1 MSPRFERRSG
11 GPSRDGR
18 QGGASSGRS
27 PGGRPPSSGGRPPSS
42 GYSSRDSDSRSQ
54 RGYDDRR
61 PSRDRPSGDRPY
73 GNRSSSSR
81 SSTERYSND
90 RFTNDR
96 VSRDRGPSAR
106 PYSDRSKSDRYSVT
120 RSSGDR
126 PSGDRPSGDR
136 YTNDRF
142 SKNSSPR
149 DRPSSSGSS
158 GDRPY
163 GRRDSRDSRDSAG
176 PRSYGQRDQQGSRP
190 YGRRDDRAPRFSG
203 RSDEDGKRPY
213 ERRDD
218 QGGRSSAPSRF
229 RSDRPSQGRFR
240 DRSERAPDRYRSGDE
255 RRQSSE
261 RPRFN
266 DFGARSQRSEQQPE
280 AEASTP
286 PADDLIWG
294 RHASQAALESGRPI
308 HRIWCTPEMR
318 SAPKFLQLLREAKAS
333 GVLVEEVTWA
343 RLAQVTGGS
352 VHQGIALQTA
362 AADTL
367 DLSALIEGCSEL
379 GEPPLLLALDGITD
393 PHNLGAV
400 VRSAEAMGAHG
411 LVLPQR
417 RSAGLTGS
425 AAKVAAGAMEH
436 LPVARVV
443 NLNRSLEKLKDS
455 GYRVIGLAAE
465 GDVTLMDVDL
475 EGPLVLVTGSEDQG
489 LSLLTRRHCDQLV
502 RIPLRG
508 ITPSL
513 NASVAT
519 ALCVYEVARRN
530 WMKDIHGQAPSPPI
544 VRPQVKT
551 QEVARPVPPVPEA
564 SLTKKPATDPPVSE
578 LLASDSSA
586 TSHSTTHASVT
597 DLSASEH
604 AIEEQVT
611 LNQEPSDSS
620 VSDQSDVLKT
630 ESPQAESTSSAA
642 TIELDLSG
650 AKPESDLQFDQS
662 IKLSP

>member
-1 MSPRFERRSG
+1 MSPRIERRSG

-18 QGGASSGRS
+18 QGGSGSGR
-27 PGGRPPSSGGRPPSS
+27 SSGGRPSSS
-42 GYSSRDSDSRSQ
+42 GYSSRNSDSRSP

-61 PSRDRPSGDRPY
+61 PSRERPSGDRPY

-90 RFTNDR
+90 RSTNDR
-96 VSRDRGPSAR
+96 FSRDRGPS
-106 PYSDRSKSDRYSVT
+106 DRS
-120 RSSGDR
+120 SSDR
-126 PSGDRPSGDR
+126 PSGDRFSK
-136 YTNDRF
+136 DRF
-142 SKNSSPR
+142 SSNRSSSNRPQR
-149 DRPSSSGSS
+149 ERPSSYGSS

-163 GRRDSRDSRDSAG
+163 GRRDGSS
-176 PRSYGQRDQQGSRP
+176 PRPYGQRDQQGSRP
-190 YGRRDDRAPRFSG
+190 YGRREDRREDRSPRFSG
-203 RSDEDGKRPY
+203 RPDDDGKRPY

-218 QGGRSSAPSRF
+218 QGARSSAPNRF
-229 RSDRPSQGRFR
+229 RSDRSAQGRFR
-240 DRSERAPDRYRSGDE
+240 DRSERSPDRYRSGDE
-255 RRQSSE
+255 RRQSSQ
-261 RPRFN
+261 RPRFG
-266 DFGARSQRSEQQPE
+266 DSAPRSQRPNLPPE

-318 SAPKFLQLLREAKAS
+318 SASKFLQLLREAKAS

-367 DLSALIEGCSEL
+367 DLNALIDGCSEL

-475 EGPLVLVTGSEDQG
+475 DGPLVLVTGSEDQG

-519 ALCVYEVARRN
+519 AMCVYEVARRN

-551 QEVARPVPPVPEA
+551 QVVSPPVPPVSETPVLETIKA
-564 SLTKKPATDPPVSE
+564 ESSKTDPSNVDPSNTE
-578 LLASDSSA
+578 
-586 TSHSTTHASVT
+586 
-597 DLSASEH
+597 LSASDHASEDNASLNRQLSDTGSEH
-604 AIEEQVT
+604 
-611 LNQEPSDSS
+611 
-620 VSDQSDVLKT
+620 SDVMKT
-630 ESPQAESTSSAA
+630 ESPQEDSPPLAP
-642 TIELDLSG
+642 TIELDLTGS
-650 AKPESDLQFDQS
+650 KPELDLQFDQS

>member
-18 QGGASSGRS
+18 QGGASGGRS
-27 PGGRPPSSGGRPPSS
+27 SGGRPPSSGGRPPSS
-42 GYSSRDSDSRSQ
+42 GYSNRDSDSRSP

-61 PSRDRPSGDRPY
+61 PSRERPSGDRPY
-73 GNRSSSSR
+73 GNRPSGSR
-81 SSTERYSND
+81 SSNE

-96 VSRDRGPSAR
+96 FSRDRGS
-106 PYSDRSKSDRYSVT
+106 SDRSFSDRASSD
-120 RSSGDR
+120 RSSTARYSANRSSGDRPFGDR
-126 PSGDRPSGDR
+126 PSGDRFSK
-136 YTNDRF
+136 DRF
-142 SKNSSPR
+142 SSNRSSSNRSPR
-149 DRPSSSGSS
+149 ERPSSNGPS

-163 GRRDSRDSRDSAG
+163 GRRDGSA
-176 PRSYGQRDQQGSRP
+176 SRP
-190 YGRRDDRAPRFSG
+190 YGRRDDRRDDRRDNRRDDRAPRFSG
-203 RSDEDGKRPY
+203 RPDDDGKRSY

-218 QGGRSSAPSRF
+218 QGTRSSAPNRF
-229 RSDRPSQGRFR
+229 RSDRPAQGRFR
-240 DRSERAPDRYRSGDE
+240 DRSERSPDRYRSGDE
-255 RRQSSE
+255 RRQPSP
-261 RPRFN
+261 RPRFG
-266 DFGARSQRSEQQPE
+266 DSGPRSQRPNLQPE

-318 SAPKFLQLLREAKAS
+318 SAPKFLQLLREAKTS

-544 VRPQVKT
+544 VRPQMKT
-551 QEVARPVPPVPEA
+551 QEVSPPAPPLSEPPVGETSNA
-564 SLTKKPATDPPVSE
+564 DPSNTE
-578 LLASDSSA
+578 
-586 TSHSTTHASVT
+586 
-597 DLSASEH
+597 LSASDH
-604 AIEEQVT
+604 
-611 LNQEPSDSS
+611 PSEDNASLHQQLFDSPG
-620 VSDQSDVLKT
+620 SDKADLMKT
-630 ESPQAESTSSAA
+630 ESPQADSSSPAP

-650 AKPESDLQFDQS
+650 SKPEPDLQFDQS

>member
-18 QGGASSGRS
+18 QGGASGGRS
-27 PGGRPPSSGGRPPSS
+27 SGGRPPSSGGRPPSS
-42 GYSSRDSDSRSQ
+42 GYSNRDSDSRSP

-61 PSRDRPSGDRPY
+61 PSRERPSGDRPY
-73 GNRSSSSR
+73 GNRPSGSR
-81 SSTERYSND
+81 SSNE

-96 VSRDRGPSAR
+96 FSRDRGS
-106 PYSDRSKSDRYSVT
+106 SDRSFSDRASSD
-120 RSSGDR
+120 RSSTARYSANRSSGDRPFGDR
-126 PSGDRPSGDR
+126 PSGDRFSK
-136 YTNDRF
+136 DRF
-142 SKNSSPR
+142 SSNRSSSNRSPR
-149 DRPSSSGSS
+149 ERPSSNGPS

-163 GRRDSRDSRDSAG
+163 GRRDGSA
-176 PRSYGQRDQQGSRP
+176 SRP
-190 YGRRDDRAPRFSG
+190 YGRRDDRRDDRRDNRRDDRAPRFSG
-203 RSDEDGKRPY
+203 RPDDDGKRSY

-218 QGGRSSAPSRF
+218 QGTRSSAPNRF
-229 RSDRPSQGRFR
+229 RSDRPAQGRFR
-240 DRSERAPDRYRSGDE
+240 DRSERSPDRYRSGDE
-255 RRQSSE
+255 RRQSSP
-261 RPRFN
+261 RPRFG
-266 DFGARSQRSEQQPE
+266 DSGPRSQRPNLQPE

-318 SAPKFLQLLREAKAS
+318 SAPKFLQLLREAKTS

-530 WMKDIHGQAPSPPI
+530 WMKDIHGQAPSPPL
-544 VRPQVKT
+544 VRPQMKT
-551 QEVARPVPPVPEA
+551 QEVAPPAPPLSEPPVDETSNADP
-564 SLTKKPATDPPVSE
+564 SNTDPSN
-578 LLASDSSA
+578 
-586 TSHSTTHASVT
+586 T
-597 DLSASEH
+597 DLSNTELSASDH
-604 AIEEQVT
+604 
-611 LNQEPSDSS
+611 PSEDNASLHQQLFDSPG
-620 VSDQSDVLKT
+620 SDKADLMKT
-630 ESPQAESTSSAA
+630 ESPQADSSSPAP

-650 AKPESDLQFDQS
+650 SKPEPDLQFDQS

>member
-18 QGGASSGRS
+18 QGGANGGRS
-27 PGGRPPSSGGRPPSS
+27 SGGRPPSSGGRPPSS
-42 GYSSRDSDSRSQ
+42 GYSNRDSDSRSP

-61 PSRDRPSGDRPY
+61 PSRERSSGDRPY
-73 GNRSSSSR
+73 GNRPSGSR
-81 SSTERYSND
+81 SSNE

-96 VSRDRGPSAR
+96 FSRDRGS
-106 PYSDRSKSDRYSVT
+106 SDRSFSDRASSDRSSTDRYSAN
-120 RSSGDR
+120 RSSGDRPFGDR
-126 PSGDRPSGDR
+126 PSGDRFSK
-136 YTNDRF
+136 DRF
-142 SKNSSPR
+142 SSNRSSSNRFPR
-149 DRPSSSGSS
+149 ERPSSNGPS

-163 GRRDSRDSRDSAG
+163 GRRDASAS
-176 PRSYGQRDQQGSRP
+176 RSYGQRGQEGSRP
-190 YGRRDDRAPRFSG
+190 YGRLDDRAPRFSG
-203 RSDEDGKRPY
+203 RPDDDGKRSY

-218 QGGRSSAPSRF
+218 QGTRSSAPNRF
-229 RSDRPSQGRFR
+229 RSDRPAQGRFR
-240 DRSERAPDRYRSGDE
+240 DRSERSPDRYRSGDE
-255 RRQSSE
+255 RRQSSQ
-261 RPRFN
+261 RPRFG
-266 DFGARSQRSEQQPE
+266 DSGPRSQRPNLQPE

-318 SAPKFLQLLREAKAS
+318 SAPKFLQLLREAKTS

-544 VRPQVKT
+544 VRPQMKT
-551 QEVARPVPPVPEA
+551 QEVSPPAPPLSEPPLSEPPVGETSNA
-564 SLTKKPATDPPVSE
+564 DPSNT
-578 LLASDSSA
+578 DSSN
-586 TSHSTTHASVT
+586 TE
-597 DLSASEH
+597 LSASDH
-604 AIEEQVT
+604 ASEDNASLHQQ
-611 LNQEPSDSS
+611 LSDSPG
-620 VSDQSDVLKT
+620 SDQSDLMKT
-630 ESPQAESTSSAA
+630 ESPQADSSPPAP
-642 TIELDLSG
+642 TIELELSG
-650 AKPESDLQFDQS
+650 SKPEPDLQFDQS

>member
-18 QGGASSGRS
+18 QGGASSSGRS

-61 PSRDRPSGDRPY
+61 PSRERPSGDRPY

-90 RFTNDR
+90 RSTNDR
-96 VSRDRGPSAR
+96 FSRDRGPS
-106 PYSDRSKSDRYSVT
+106 DRS
-120 RSSGDR
+120 SSDR
-126 PSGDRPSGDR
+126 PSGDRFSK
-136 YTNDRF
+136 DRF
-142 SKNSSPR
+142 SSNRSSSNRPQR
-149 DRPSSSGSS
+149 ERPSSYGSS

-163 GRRDSRDSRDSAG
+163 GRRDGSS
-176 PRSYGQRDQQGSRP
+176 PRPYGQRDQQGSRP
-190 YGRRDDRAPRFSG
+190 YGRREDRRDDRSPRFSG
-203 RSDEDGKRPY
+203 RPDDDGKRPY

-218 QGGRSSAPSRF
+218 QGARSSAPNRF
-229 RSDRPSQGRFR
+229 RSDRSAQGRFR
-240 DRSERAPDRYRSGDE
+240 DRSERSPDRYRSGDE

-261 RPRFN
+261 RSRFG
-266 DFGARSQRSEQQPE
+266 DSAPRSQRPNLPPE

-318 SAPKFLQLLREAKAS
+318 SASKFLQLLREAKAS

-367 DLSALIEGCSEL
+367 DLNALIDGCSEL

-475 EGPLVLVTGSEDQG
+475 DGPLVLVTGSEDQG

-519 ALCVYEVARRN
+519 AMCVYEVARRN

-551 QEVARPVPPVPEA
+551 QVVSPPVPPVSEPPVLETSKTELSKTE
-564 SLTKKPATDPPVSE
+564 SLKTDPSNVDPSNTE
-578 LLASDSSA
+578 
-586 TSHSTTHASVT
+586 
-597 DLSASEH
+597 LSASDH
-604 AIEEQVT
+604 ASEDNAS
-611 LNQEPSDSS
+611 LNQQLSDTGSEH
-620 VSDQSDVLKT
+620 SDVMKT
-630 ESPQAESTSSAA
+630 ESPQEDSPPLAP
-642 TIELDLSG
+642 TIELDLTGS
-650 AKPESDLQFDQS
+650 KPELDLQFDQS

>member
-27 PGGRPPSSGGRPPSS
+27 PGGRPPGGRPSGGRPPSS

-73 GNRSSSSR
+73 GNRPSSSR
-81 SSTERYSND
+81 SSTDRYSND
-90 RFTNDR
+90 RFTNDRSTNDR

-126 PSGDRPSGDR
+126 

-142 SKNSSPR
+142 SKNSSSR
-149 DRPSSSGSS
+149 DRPTSSGSS

-551 QEVARPVPPVPEA
+551 QEVARPVPPVSEA
-564 SLTKKPATDPPVSE
+564 SLTNKPATDSPVSE

-611 LNQEPSDSS
+611 LNQEASDSS
-620 VSDQSDVLKT
+620 VADQSDVLKT

-642 TIELDLSG
+642 TIELDLLG
-650 AKPESDLQFDQS
+650 VKPESDLQFDQS

>member
-27 PGGRPPSSGGRPPSS
+27 SGGRPSSS
-42 GYSSRDSDSRSQ
+42 GYSSRDSDSRSP

-61 PSRDRPSGDRPY
+61 PSRERPSGDRPY
-73 GNRSSSSR
+73 GNRPSSSR
-81 SSTERYSND
+81 PSSE

-96 VSRDRGPSAR
+96 FSRDRAP
-106 PYSDRSKSDRYSVT
+106 SDRSYS
-120 RSSGDR
+120 DR
-126 PSGDRPSGDR
+126 PSGDRFSK
-136 YTNDRF
+136 DRF
-142 SKNSSPR
+142 SSNR
-149 DRPSSSGSS
+149 SSSNRPPRERPFSNGPS

-163 GRRDSRDSRDSAG
+163 GRRDGSS
-176 PRSYGQRDQQGSRP
+176 PRPYGQRDQQGSRP
-190 YGRRDDRAPRFSG
+190 YGRRDDRREDRRDDRSPRFSG
-203 RSDEDGKRPY
+203 RPDNDGKRPY

-218 QGGRSSAPSRF
+218 QGARSSAPNRF
-229 RSDRPSQGRFR
+229 RSDRPAQGRFR
-240 DRSERAPDRYRSGDE
+240 DRSERSPDRYRSGDE
-255 RRQSSE
+255 RRQSSQ
-261 RPRFN
+261 RSRFG
-266 DFGARSQRSEQQPE
+266 DSAPRSQRPNLPPE

-318 SAPKFLQLLREAKAS
+318 SASKFLQLLREAKAS

-367 DLSALIEGCSEL
+367 DLNALIDGCSEL

-475 EGPLVLVTGSEDQG
+475 DGPLVLVTGSEDQG

-519 ALCVYEVARRN
+519 AMCVYEVARRN

-551 QEVARPVPPVPEA
+551 QVVSPPVPPVSEPPLLETSKTESFKTE
-564 SLTKKPATDPPVSE
+564 SLKTDPSNVDPSNTE
-578 LLASDSSA
+578 
-586 TSHSTTHASVT
+586 
-597 DLSASEH
+597 LSASDH
-604 AIEEQVT
+604 ASEDNAS
-611 LNQEPSDSS
+611 LNQQLSDTGSEH
-620 VSDQSDVLKT
+620 SDVMKT
-630 ESPQAESTSSAA
+630 ESPQEDSPPPAP
-642 TIELDLSG
+642 TIELDLTGS
-650 AKPESDLQFDQS
+650 KPELDLQFDQS

>member
-1 MSPRFERRSG
+1 MSPRIERRSG

-27 PGGRPPSSGGRPPSS
+27 SGGRPSSS
-42 GYSSRDSDSRSQ
+42 GYSSRNSDSRSP

-61 PSRDRPSGDRPY
+61 PSRERPSGDRPY
-73 GNRSSSSR
+73 GNRPSSSR
-81 SSTERYSND
+81 SSSE

-96 VSRDRGPSAR
+96 FSRDRGPS
-106 PYSDRSKSDRYSVT
+106 DRS
-120 RSSGDR
+120 SSDR
-126 PSGDRPSGDR
+126 PSGDRFSK
-136 YTNDRF
+136 DRF
-142 SKNSSPR
+142 SSNRSSSNRPQR
-149 DRPSSSGSS
+149 ERPSSYGSS

-163 GRRDSRDSRDSAG
+163 GRRDGSS
-176 PRSYGQRDQQGSRP
+176 PRPYGQRDQQGSRP
-190 YGRRDDRAPRFSG
+190 YGRREDRRDDRSPRFSG
-203 RSDEDGKRPY
+203 RPDDDGKRPY

-218 QGGRSSAPSRF
+218 QGARSSAPNRF
-229 RSDRPSQGRFR
+229 RSDRSAQGRFR
-240 DRSERAPDRYRSGDE
+240 DRSERSPDRYRSGDE
-255 RRQSSE
+255 RRQSSQ
-261 RPRFN
+261 RSRFG
-266 DFGARSQRSEQQPE
+266 DSAPRSQRPNLPPE

-318 SAPKFLQLLREAKAS
+318 SASKFLQLLREAKAS

-367 DLSALIEGCSEL
+367 DLNALIDGCSEL

-475 EGPLVLVTGSEDQG
+475 DGPLVLVTGSEDQG

-519 ALCVYEVARRN
+519 AMCVYEVARRN

-551 QEVARPVPPVPEA
+551 QVVSPPVPPVSEPPLLETSKTE
-564 SLTKKPATDPPVSE
+564 SLKTDPSNVDPSNTE
-578 LLASDSSA
+578 
-586 TSHSTTHASVT
+586 
-597 DLSASEH
+597 LSASDH
-604 AIEEQVT
+604 ASEDNAS
-611 LNQEPSDSS
+611 LNQQLSDTGSEH
-620 VSDQSDVLKT
+620 SDVMKT
-630 ESPQAESTSSAA
+630 ESPQEDSPPLAP
-642 TIELDLSG
+642 TIELDLTGS
-650 AKPESDLQFDQS
+650 KPELDLQFDQS

>member
-18 QGGASSGRS
+18 QGGAGSSGR
-27 PGGRPPSSGGRPPSS
+27 PPGGRPPSS
-42 GYSSRDSDSRSQ
+42 GYSSRDSDSRPQ

-73 GNRSSSSR
+73 GNRPSSNRSSSSR
-81 SSTERYSND
+81 SSTERYSNNRFKSD
-90 RFTNDR
+90 RSTNDS

-106 PYSDRSKSDRYSVT
+106 PFSDRSKSDRYSVT

-149 DRPSSSGSS
+149 NRPSSSGSS

-176 PRSYGQRDQQGSRP
+176 PRSYG
-190 YGRRDDRAPRFSG
+190 RRDDRAPRFSG
-203 RSDEDGKRPY
+203 RSDGDGKSPY

-218 QGGRSSAPSRF
+218 QGARSSAPSRF

-255 RRQSSE
+255 RRQSSQ
-261 RPRFN
+261 RPRFS
-266 DFGARSQRSEQQPE
+266 DFGSRSQRSEQQPE

-564 SLTKKPATDPPVSE
+564 SLTKKPATDSPVSE
-578 LLASDSSA
+578 LLASDSSSA
-586 TSHSTTHASVT
+586 ISHSTTHASVT

-604 AIEEQVT
+604 AIGEQVT
-611 LNQEPSDSS
+611 LNQQGSDSS
-620 VSDQSDVLKT
+620 VSDQSGELKT
-630 ESPQAESTSSAA
+630 ESPKAESTSSAA

-650 AKPESDLQFDQS
+650 AKPESDLQFDHS

>member
-27 PGGRPPSSGGRPPSS
+27 PGGRPPSS

-90 RFTNDR
+90 RSTNDR
-96 VSRDRGPSAR
+96 FSRDRGPS
-106 PYSDRSKSDRYSVT
+106 DRS
-120 RSSGDR
+120 SSDR
-126 PSGDRPSGDR
+126 PSGDRFSK
-136 YTNDRF
+136 DRF
-142 SKNSSPR
+142 SSNRSSSNRPQR
-149 DRPSSSGSS
+149 ERPSSYGSS

-163 GRRDSRDSRDSAG
+163 GRRDGSS
-176 PRSYGQRDQQGSRP
+176 PRPYGQRDQQGSRP
-190 YGRRDDRAPRFSG
+190 YGRREDRRDDRSPRFSG
-203 RSDEDGKRPY
+203 RPDDDGKRPY

-218 QGGRSSAPSRF
+218 QGARSSAPNRF
-229 RSDRPSQGRFR
+229 RSDRSAQGRFR
-240 DRSERAPDRYRSGDE
+240 DRSERSPDRYRSGDE
-255 RRQSSE
+255 RRQSSQ
-261 RPRFN
+261 RSRFG
-266 DFGARSQRSEQQPE
+266 DSAPRSQRPNLPPE

-318 SAPKFLQLLREAKAS
+318 SASKFLQLLREAKAS

-367 DLSALIEGCSEL
+367 DLNALIDGCSEL

-475 EGPLVLVTGSEDQG
+475 DGPLVLVTGSEDQG

-519 ALCVYEVARRN
+519 AMCVYEVARRN

-551 QEVARPVPPVPEA
+551 QVVSPPVPPVSEPPVLETSKTELSKTE
-564 SLTKKPATDPPVSE
+564 SLKTDPSNVDPSNTE
-578 LLASDSSA
+578 
-586 TSHSTTHASVT
+586 
-597 DLSASEH
+597 LSASDH
-604 AIEEQVT
+604 ASEDNAS
-611 LNQEPSDSS
+611 LNQQLSDTGSEH
-620 VSDQSDVLKT
+620 SDVMKT
-630 ESPQAESTSSAA
+630 ESPQEDSPPLAP
-642 TIELDLSG
+642 TIELDLTGS
-650 AKPESDLQFDQS
+650 KPELDLQFDQS

>member
-27 PGGRPPSSGGRPPSS
+27 SGGRPSSS
-42 GYSSRDSDSRSQ
+42 GYSSRDSDSRSP

-61 PSRDRPSGDRPY
+61 PSRERPSGDRPY
-73 GNRSSSSR
+73 GNRPSSSR
-81 SSTERYSND
+81 PSSE

-96 VSRDRGPSAR
+96 FSRDRAP
-106 PYSDRSKSDRYSVT
+106 SDRSYS
-120 RSSGDR
+120 DR
-126 PSGDRPSGDR
+126 PSGDRFSK
-136 YTNDRF
+136 DRF
-142 SKNSSPR
+142 SSNRSSSNRPAR
-149 DRPSSSGSS
+149 ERPSSNGPS

-163 GRRDSRDSRDSAG
+163 GRRDGSS
-176 PRSYGQRDQQGSRP
+176 PRPYGQRDQQGSRP
-190 YGRRDDRAPRFSG
+190 YDRRDDRRDDRSPRFSG
-203 RSDEDGKRPY
+203 RPDNDGKRPY

-218 QGGRSSAPSRF
+218 QGARSSAPNRF
-229 RSDRPSQGRFR
+229 RSDRPAQGRFR
-240 DRSERAPDRYRSGDE
+240 DRSERSPDRYRSGDE
-255 RRQSSE
+255 RRQSSQ
-261 RPRFN
+261 RSRFG
-266 DFGARSQRSEQQPE
+266 DSAPRSQRPNLPPE

-318 SAPKFLQLLREAKAS
+318 SASKFLQLLREAKAS

-367 DLSALIEGCSEL
+367 DLNALIEGCSEL

-475 EGPLVLVTGSEDQG
+475 DGPLVLVTGSEDQG

-519 ALCVYEVARRN
+519 AMCVYEVARRN

-551 QEVARPVPPVPEA
+551 QEVSPPVPPLSEPPLLETSKTE
-564 SLTKKPATDPPVSE
+564 SLKTDRSNVDPSNTE
-578 LLASDSSA
+578 
-586 TSHSTTHASVT
+586 
-597 DLSASEH
+597 LSASDH
-604 AIEEQVT
+604 ASEDNAS
-611 LNQEPSDSS
+611 LNQQPSDSS
-620 VSDQSDVLKT
+620 ISEQSDVLKT
-630 ESPQAESTSSAA
+630 ESPPADSTPPAP
-642 TIELDLSG
+642 TIELDLTGS
-650 AKPESDLQFDQS
+650 KPEPDLQFDQS

>member
-1 MSPRFERRSG
+1 MSPRIERRSG

-18 QGGASSGRS
+18 QGGSSSGR
-27 PGGRPPSSGGRPPSS
+27 SSGGRPSSS
-42 GYSSRDSDSRSQ
+42 GYSSRDSDSRSP

-61 PSRDRPSGDRPY
+61 PSRERPSGDRPY
-73 GNRSSSSR
+73 GNRPSSSR
-81 SSTERYSND
+81 SSSE

-96 VSRDRGPSAR
+96 FSRDRGPS
-106 PYSDRSKSDRYSVT
+106 DRS
-120 RSSGDR
+120 SSDR
-126 PSGDRPSGDR
+126 PSGDRFSK
-136 YTNDRF
+136 DRF
-142 SKNSSPR
+142 SSNRSSSNRPQR
-149 DRPSSSGSS
+149 ERPSSYGSS

-163 GRRDSRDSRDSAG
+163 GRRDGSS
-176 PRSYGQRDQQGSRP
+176 PRPYGQRDQQGSRP
-190 YGRRDDRAPRFSG
+190 YGRREDRRDDRSPRFSG
-203 RSDEDGKRPY
+203 RPDDDGKRPY

-218 QGGRSSAPSRF
+218 QGARSSAPNRF
-229 RSDRPSQGRFR
+229 RSDRSAQGRFR
-240 DRSERAPDRYRSGDE
+240 DRSERSPDRYRSGDE
-255 RRQSSE
+255 RRQSSQ
-261 RPRFN
+261 RSRFG
-266 DFGARSQRSEQQPE
+266 DSAPRSQRPNLPPE

-318 SAPKFLQLLREAKAS
+318 SASKFLQLLREAKAS

-367 DLSALIEGCSEL
+367 DLNALIDGCSEL

-475 EGPLVLVTGSEDQG
+475 DGPLVLVTGSEDQG

-519 ALCVYEVARRN
+519 AMCVYEVARRN

-551 QEVARPVPPVPEA
+551 QVVSPPVPPVSEPPVLETIKTESSKTDPSNVDPSNTELSASDHASEDNA
-564 SLTKKPATDPPVSE
+564 SLNQQ
-578 LLASDSSA
+578 LSDSSG
-586 TSHSTTHASVT
+586 
-597 DLSASEH
+597 SE
-604 AIEEQVT
+604 
-611 LNQEPSDSS
+611 
-620 VSDQSDVLKT
+620 QSDVLKT
-630 ESPQAESTSSAA
+630 ESPPADSTPPAP
-642 TIELDLSG
+642 TIELDLTGS
-650 AKPESDLQFDQS
+650 KPEPDLQFDQS

>member
-1 MSPRFERRSG
+1 MSPRIERRSG

-27 PGGRPPSSGGRPPSS
+27 SGGRPSSS
-42 GYSSRDSDSRSQ
+42 GYSSRDSDSRSP

-61 PSRDRPSGDRPY
+61 PSRERPSGDRPY
-73 GNRSSSSR
+73 GNRPSSSR
-81 SSTERYSND
+81 PSSE

-96 VSRDRGPSAR
+96 FSRDRAP
-106 PYSDRSKSDRYSVT
+106 SDRSYS
-120 RSSGDR
+120 DR
-126 PSGDRPSGDR
+126 PSGDRFSK
-136 YTNDRF
+136 DRF
-142 SKNSSPR
+142 SSNR
-149 DRPSSSGSS
+149 SSSNRPPRERPFSNGPS

-163 GRRDSRDSRDSAG
+163 GRRDGSS
-176 PRSYGQRDQQGSRP
+176 PRPYGQRDQQGSRP
-190 YGRRDDRAPRFSG
+190 YGRRDDRREDRRDDRSPRFSG
-203 RSDEDGKRPY
+203 RPDNDGKRPY

-218 QGGRSSAPSRF
+218 QGARSSAPNRF
-229 RSDRPSQGRFR
+229 RSDRPAQGRFR
-240 DRSERAPDRYRSGDE
+240 DRSERSPDRYRSGDE
-255 RRQSSE
+255 RRQSSQ
-261 RPRFN
+261 RSRFG
-266 DFGARSQRSEQQPE
+266 DSAPRSQRPNLPPE

-318 SAPKFLQLLREAKAS
+318 SASKFLQLLREAKAS

-544 VRPQVKT
+544 VRPQMKT
-551 QEVARPVPPVPEA
+551 QEVSPPAPPLSEPPVGETSIA
-564 SLTKKPATDPPVSE
+564 DP
-578 LLASDSSA
+578 
-586 TSHSTTHASVT
+586 SHT
-597 DLSASEH
+597 DLSNTELSASDHPSEDNASLH
-604 AIEEQVT
+604 QQ
-611 LNQEPSDSS
+611 LSDSPG
-620 VSDQSDVLKT
+620 SDQADLMKT
-630 ESPQAESTSSAA
+630 ESPQADSSPPAP

-650 AKPESDLQFDQS
+650 SKPEPDLQFDQS

>member
-1 MSPRFERRSG
+1 MNRSPR
-11 GPSRDGR
+11 D
-18 QGGASSGRS
+18 
-27 PGGRPPSSGGRPPSS
+27 RPPSDRPPSN
-42 GYSSRDSDSRSQ
+42 
-54 RGYDDRR
+54 R
-61 PSRDRPSGDRPY
+61 PPSKAPSGDRPY
-73 GNRSSSSR
+73 GRSDAS
-81 SSTERYSND
+81 
-90 RFTNDR
+90 
-96 VSRDRGPSAR
+96 
-106 PYSDRSKSDRYSVT
+106 
-120 RSSGDR
+120 R
-126 PSGDRPSGDR
+126 PS
-136 YTNDRF
+136 
-142 SKNSSPR
+142 
-149 DRPSSSGSS
+149 
-158 GDRPY
+158 
-163 GRRDSRDSRDSAG
+163 
-176 PRSYGQRDQQGSRP
+176 SYGQRDSAGSRP
-190 YGRRDDRAPRFSG
+190 YGRRDDRAPRVQG
-203 RSDEDGKRPY
+203 RGDGDGNRSY
-213 ERRDD
+213 GRRDD
-218 QGGRSSAPSRF
+218 QGERSSAPNRF
-229 RSDRPSQGRFR
+229 RSERPSHGSFR
-240 DRSERAPDRYRSGDE
+240 DRSERAPDRHRSGDE
-255 RRQSSE
+255 RRQSSQ
-261 RPRFN
+261 RPRFA
-266 DFGARSQRSEQQPE
+266 DSGSRSQRPNLQPE

-286 PADDLIWG
+286 PPDDLIWG

-318 SAPKFLQLLREAKAS
+318 SASKFLQLLREAKAS
-333 GVLVEEVTWA
+333 GVLVEEVTWG

-367 DLSALIEGCSEL
+367 DLNALIEGCSEL

-551 QEVARPVPPVPEA
+551 QEVSRPIAPVMETPVMEA
-564 SLTKKPATDPPVSE
+564 LTTGATPTETTPTGTTQSETAVTDSPASE
-578 LLASDSSA
+578 LSVPASPASNPSS
-586 TSHSTTHASVT
+586 THPS
-597 DLSASEH
+597 DRDQSDRDPSASEH
-604 AIEEQVT
+604 ASGDQAS
-611 LNQEPSDSS
+611 LNQEVSNPSISE
-620 VSDQSDVLKT
+620 QSDGVT
-630 ESPQAESTSSAA
+630 PESPQANSAPPTP
-642 TIELDLSG
+642 TIQLDLSG
-650 AKPESDLQFDQS
+650 AKPEPDLQFDQS

>member
-18 QGGASSGRS
+18 QGGASSSGRS

-90 RFTNDR
+90 RSTNDR
-96 VSRDRGPSAR
+96 FSRDRGPS
-106 PYSDRSKSDRYSVT
+106 DRS
-120 RSSGDR
+120 SSDR
-126 PSGDRPSGDR
+126 PSGDRFSK
-136 YTNDRF
+136 DRF
-142 SKNSSPR
+142 SSNRSSSNRPQR
-149 DRPSSSGSS
+149 ERPSSYGSS

-163 GRRDSRDSRDSAG
+163 GRRDGSS
-176 PRSYGQRDQQGSRP
+176 PRPYGQRDQQGSRP
-190 YGRRDDRAPRFSG
+190 YGRREDRREDRRDDRSPRFSG
-203 RSDEDGKRPY
+203 RPDDDGKRPY

-218 QGGRSSAPSRF
+218 QGARSSAPNRF
-229 RSDRPSQGRFR
+229 RSDRSAQGRFR
-240 DRSERAPDRYRSGDE
+240 DRSERSPDRYRSGDE
-255 RRQSSE
+255 RRQSSQ
-261 RPRFN
+261 RSRFG
-266 DFGARSQRSEQQPE
+266 DSAPRSQRPNLPPE

-318 SAPKFLQLLREAKAS
+318 SASKFLQLLREAKAS

-367 DLSALIEGCSEL
+367 DLNALIDGCSEL

-475 EGPLVLVTGSEDQG
+475 DGPLVLVTGSEDQG

-519 ALCVYEVARRN
+519 AMCVYEVARRN

-551 QEVARPVPPVPEA
+551 QVVSPPVPPVSEPPVLETSKTELSKTE
-564 SLTKKPATDPPVSE
+564 SLKTDPSNVDPSNTE
-578 LLASDSSA
+578 
-586 TSHSTTHASVT
+586 
-597 DLSASEH
+597 LSASDHASEDNASLNRQLSDTGSEH
-604 AIEEQVT
+604 
-611 LNQEPSDSS
+611 
-620 VSDQSDVLKT
+620 SDVMKT
-630 ESPQAESTSSAA
+630 ESPQEDSPPLAP
-642 TIELDLSG
+642 TIELDLTGS
-650 AKPESDLQFDQS
+650 KPELDLQFDQS